1 MKRWQK
7 IVRAFA
13 SYAFAPA
20 AVSLVA
26 WVLLITAYIVSRR
39 FGQGWMFVEEYT
51 GYWLVFI
58 SFMSFADCLLTEG
71 HIQVDTVTKLL
82 PQRIRELL
90 QVCSESIGLV
100 ILFYL
105 VVRSTQWF
113 IEAAQFGLRSGSSTN
128 TLVWPTTLAVPI
140 GLLLL
145 ALALIVKLSDSIK
158 GLMPKKENPN

>member
-1 MKRWQK
+1 VKNGEK
-7 IVRAFA
+7 IIRALA

-26 WVLLITAYIVSRR
+26 WVLVITVYVIGRR

-58 SFMSFADCLLTEG
+58 SFMALADCLLTDG
-71 HIQVDTVTKLL
+71 HIQIDTVTRLL
-82 PQRIRELL
+82 SKRVRDLL

-100 ILFYL
+100 IVVYL
-105 VVRSTQWF
+105 IVRSAQWF
-113 IEAAQFGLRSGSSTN
+113 IEAVQFGLRSGSSTN

-145 ALALIVKLSDSIK
+145 GLALIVKLRNSIK
-158 GLMPKKENPN
+158 SLMPKKRES